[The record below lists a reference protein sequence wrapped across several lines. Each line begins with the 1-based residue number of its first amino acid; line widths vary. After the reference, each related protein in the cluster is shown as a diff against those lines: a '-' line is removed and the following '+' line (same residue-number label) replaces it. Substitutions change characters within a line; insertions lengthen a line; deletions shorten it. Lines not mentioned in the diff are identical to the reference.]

1 MVSNRTG
8 DHRLR
13 VGVVGGSIAG
23 CAVAIDLARAGYAV
37 DVFERSHG
45 TLVGRGAGIATP
57 MATFRSLVARDLVDA
72 DLPYCLVTKTLF
84 ISAGS
89 AEERRRHTAWA
100 IYSDGA
106 AMHWDQLYR
115 ALRHRVPEGSYHE
128 GRTVVDAQVVD
139 PETVRVH
146 FADGGEQRFDLVVFA
161 DGYRSLGRR
170 LLFPDLE
177 VQYCG
182 YILWRGLLDE
192 RHLADTAPLESAA
205 GRVFS
210 RGIPGHFMPYLVPG
224 PSGSVAMGDRTIN
237 WGVYLAVPS
246 DELPHFLTDRHGHQH
261 THSLPPGLMR
271 PEEESRLKE
280 QVQARLPPYY
290 AEIVTATRDT
300 FAQPIYRVEPP
311 AQHHGRLC
319 LIGDAGELAPP
330 LTGSGVLRG
339 MTNAVDLVAAL
350 RTGSDLDAALTE
362 WDAAQIGLGRRLSAL
377 GRQLEEALI
386 WATPDLSQLDAAA
399 VEEWYNRVVSLRP
412 LSPYSTRSDGSPSAR
427 KATP

>member
-1 MVSNRTG
+1 MASDRTG
-8 DHRLR
+8 GQSLR

-23 CAVAIDLARAGYAV
+23 CAVAVELTRAGYAV
-37 DVFERSHG
+37 DVFERSRG
-45 TLVGRGAGIATP
+45 ALVGRGAGIATP

-84 ISAGS
+84 ITSGS
-89 AEERRRHTAWA
+89 ADERRGHTTWA

-106 AMHWDQLYR
+106 AMHWDLLYR
-115 ALRHRVPEGSYHE
+115 ALRRRVPEGIYHE

-139 PETVRVH
+139 PETVRVN
-146 FADGGEQRFDLVVFA
+146 FADGGEQGFDLVVFA
-161 DGYRSLGRR
+161 DGYQSLGRR

-182 YILWRGLLDE
+182 YVLWRGLLDE
-192 RHLADTAPLESAA
+192 RHLADSDPLESASA
-205 GRVFS
+205 RVFS
-210 RGIPGHFMPYLVPG
+210 RGVLGHFMPYLVPG
-224 PSGSVAMGDRTIN
+224 PSGSVAKGDRTIN
-237 WGVYLAVPS
+237 WGLYLAVPS
-246 DELPHFLTDRHGHQH
+246 DELPRFLTDRHGHQH
-261 THSLPPGLMR
+261 AHSLPPGLMR
-271 PEEESRLKE
+271 PEEEDRLKE

-290 AEIVTATRDT
+290 AEILTASQDT

-311 AQHHGRLC
+311 AHHRGRIC

-330 LTGSGVLRG
+330 VTGSGVLRG

-350 RTGSDLDAALTE
+350 RTGGDLDAALTK
-362 WDAAQIGLGRRLSAL
+362 WDTAQIELGRRFSAL

-386 WATPDLSQLDAAA
+386 WSTPDLSQLDAAA

-412 LSPYSTRSDGSPSAR
+412 LSPYSTRSDGLPSALR
-427 KATP
+427 ATP